1 MKTSLVAVAILA
13 AAIATPAFSQ
23 AYIGAG
29 VGSSQASNVD
39 RTVMPGVALSGGNTS
54 KGSSKIYGGYQFTPN
69 WGVEVQYSDLGNR
82 NLALNIS
89 NVSTPIGSLKSSQ
102 YSVAGTGTLPLNE
115 SFSLLGKLGFTTNS
129 SALSMN
135 AAGFSG
141 SASQNRTDII
151 LGVGI
156 SYKITP
162 KLAVRLEYEDFGKF
176 SSISVGT
183 NGATRMNNTS
193 INLQYAF

>member
-23 AYIGAG
+23 AYIGVG

-39 RTVMPGVALSGGNTS
+39 GMVVPGVALSGGNTS
-54 KGSSKIYGGYQFTPN
+54 KGSTKIYGGYQFTPN
-69 WGVEVQYSDLGNR
+69 WGVEAQYSDLGSR
-82 NLALNIS
+82 NLALNGS
-89 NVSTPIGSLKSSQ
+89 GGVLPIGSFKSSQ
-102 YSVAGTGTLPLNE
+102 YSLAGTGTFPLNE
-115 SFSLLGKLGFTTNS
+115 SFSLLGKLGFSTNS
-129 SALSMN
+129 STVSLNALGIS
-135 AAGFSG
+135 A
-141 SASQNRTDII
+141 SASQNRTDLI
-151 LGVGI
+151 LGVGV

-176 SSISVGT
+176 SDSLISNRGS
-183 NGATRMNNTS
+183 TRMSNTS